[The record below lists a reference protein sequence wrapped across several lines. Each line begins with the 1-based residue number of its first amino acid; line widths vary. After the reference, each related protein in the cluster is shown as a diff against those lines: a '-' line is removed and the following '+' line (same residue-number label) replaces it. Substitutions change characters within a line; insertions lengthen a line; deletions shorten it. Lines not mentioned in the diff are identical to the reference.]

1 MFGNSVTKHA
11 SRCCGVNR
19 YLSKW
24 HKVDGKLV
32 ENICPSC
39 GQRDETT
46 FHITRCGG
54 EVFHAS
60 VDEIVDWMERNET
73 DPLIALMF
81 ERYLRARGDK
91 TLADVASDDLP
102 LDHKVYVE

>member
-1 MFGNSVTKHA
+1 MKNV
-11 SRCCGVNR
+11 
-19 YLSKW
+19 
-24 HKVDGKLV
+24 
-32 ENICPSC
+32 CPSC

-46 FHITRCGG
+46 SHITRCRNEGCD

-60 VDEIVDWMERNET
+60 VDEIMDWMQRTET

-81 ERYLRARGDK
+81 ERYLRARGEK
-91 TLADVASDDLP
+91 TLADVTSGDLP